1 MEMFQAE
8 RAVYTEL
15 QKRLVECHEG
25 AYALIFGSRLVGVYS
40 SSGEAYRAGLKTAG
54 LDRPFYMK
62 KISRD
67 RTPTY
72 VHGIRHASDT

>member
-15 QKRLVECHEG
+15 SKRLIERHEG
-25 AYALIFGSRLVGVYS
+25 AYALIFGSKLVGVYS
-40 SSGEAYRAGLKTAG
+40 SSGEAYRAGLRTAG
-54 LDRPFYMK
+54 LDSPFYMK

-67 RTPTY
+67 RSPTFI
-72 VHGIRHASDT
+72 HGVRHAGNT